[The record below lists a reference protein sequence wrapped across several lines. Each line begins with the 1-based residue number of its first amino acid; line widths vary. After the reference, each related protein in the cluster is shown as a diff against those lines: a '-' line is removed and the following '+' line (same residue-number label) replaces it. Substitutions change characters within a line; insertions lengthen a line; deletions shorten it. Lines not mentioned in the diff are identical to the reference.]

1 MKQPENF
8 DWEALKKKALEQ
20 FKSGESLYG
29 KDGAFA
35 PMLKQFLEAALE
47 EELKSHLKEE
57 NADTVTNRKNG
68 KQKKTIKSS
77 NGEFTLETS
86 RDREGTFEPSVVK
99 KRETILADTLEKKII
114 ALYGKGMSL
123 RDISDHINEM
133 YDMEISHDTLS
144 SITDRV
150 IPMVKEWQSRP
161 LDDVY
166 CIVWMDAIHYKVRD
180 EGKVKS
186 RAVYNILGINKDGK
200 KDLLG
205 MYVSENEG
213 ANFWL
218 SVLTDLNHR
227 GVQDI
232 LIASIDNLKGF
243 EEAILTVFPKTEI
256 QSCIVHQIRNSIRF
270 VASKEQKEFMADL
283 KPVYKALNK
292 EAAELNLDALEEKWG
307 KKYGIVIKSWRVN
320 WGKLSTFFKYSP
332 EIRKMIYTTNP
343 IEGVHRQMR
352 KVTKTKGAFTSDMG
366 LLKLLYLTYRNI
378 SRKWTA
384 PLHNWGITL
393 SQLSIVFGDRIKI
406 FN

>member
-1 MKQPENF
+1 MKSTENL
-8 DWEALKKKALEQ
+8 DWDAIKKKALEQ

-35 PMLKQFLEAALE
+35 PLLKQFLEAALE

-57 NADTVTNRKNG
+57 NADTIVNRKNG

-77 NGEFTLETS
+77 NGEFILETS
-86 RDREGTFEPSVVK
+86 RDRAGTFEPAVVK

-144 SITDRV
+144 SITDRI

-186 RAVYNILGINKDGK
+186 RAVYNILGINKDGI

-218 SVLTDLNHR
+218 SVLTDLKHR
-227 GVQDI
+227 GVQDM

-243 EEAILTVFPKTEI
+243 EEAIHTVFPMTEV
-256 QSCIVHQIRNSIRF
+256 QSCIVHQIRNSIRY
-270 VASKEQKEFMADL
+270 VASKEQKEFVRDL
-283 KPVYKALNK
+283 KTVYRALNK
-292 EAAELNLDALEEKWG
+292 TEAELNLDALEEKWG
-307 KKYGIVIKSWRVN
+307 KKYGIVIKSWRAN
-320 WGKLSTFFKYSP
+320 WEKLSTYFKYSA

-378 SRKWTA
+378 SKKWTA

>member
-1 MKQPENF
+1 MNQPENF
-8 DWEALKKKALEQ
+8 DWEALKKKALKQ

-47 EELKSHLKEE
+47 EELKSHIKEE

-86 RDREGTFEPSVVK
+86 RDREGTFEPTVIK

-218 SVLTDLNHR
+218 SVLTDLKHR
-227 GVQDI
+227 GVQDV
-232 LIASIDNLKGF
+232 LIACIDNLKGF

-292 EAAELNLDALEEKWG
+292 EEAELNLDALEEKWG
-307 KKYGIVIKSWRVN
+307 KKYGIVIKSWRAN
-320 WGKLSTFFKYSP
+320 WGKLSTYFKYSA

-378 SRKWTA
+378 SKKWTA